1 MATNLLDQLV
11 LILLALFLVSFG
23 SNATPVVGASY
34 TLIAAATVT
43 QYHFTLLGLGVV
55 VIVTALGAALAK
67 AVIYTGGLGFSKR
80 LVKNRNVQL
89 LGKWLGN
96 RSFYAALFIAAAIP
110 ALPLDDYIFIGAG
123 ANKGTLSSMLGVT
136 ITAKLIKSA
145 IEIPIELSALVSISG
160 IISDIGL
167 NSLSL
172 SIVLTGF
179 FIVLGIAIYSID
191 WQKMTVRFQREQ

>member
-1 MATNLLDQLV
+1 MLDQLV
-11 LILLALFLVSFG
+11 LILVVLFLISFG

-67 AVIYTGGLGFSKR
+67 AVIYTGGLGLRKR

-96 RSFYAALFIAAAIP
+96 RSFYAALFVAAAIP

-123 ANKGTLSSMLGVT
+123 ANKGALSSMLGVT
-136 ITAKLIKSA
+136 ISAKLIKSA
-145 IEIPIELSALVSISG
+145 IEIPIELGALVSISG

-172 SIVLTGF
+172 SIILTGF
-179 FIVLGIAIYSID
+179 FIVLGIAIYSVD
-191 WQKMTVRFQREQ
+191 WQKIAARFPHGH